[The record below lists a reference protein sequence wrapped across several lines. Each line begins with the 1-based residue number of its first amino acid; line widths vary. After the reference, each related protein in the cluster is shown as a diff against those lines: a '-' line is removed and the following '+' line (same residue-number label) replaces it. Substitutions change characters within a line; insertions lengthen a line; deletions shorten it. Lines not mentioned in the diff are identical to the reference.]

1 MRRHRVGTLAMGVS
15 LLSLSVVA
23 AQPSTSRLGREIEK
37 SRPRA
42 EPEDEARR
50 ESQNENAG
58 INRSPAHPYGDRYLR
73 TPQGYYTIAP
83 DRHRPDNWSPRLRP
97 RMDYSP
103 RALGSSSGDVPS
115 YRYREFQNGNRYRY
129 GYFGASWASDCYGCG
144 SPFCTA
150 GPAELGNAYVQ
161 GAYDADHEYMDYIA
175 AERAGR
181 LLDANRHG
189 VSQGIEHFRAGR
201 YERAAIEWLGASE
214 RNQGDA
220 ASRVHAG
227 HALFAI
233 GRYDEAVK
241 LLARAFELAPYLT
254 ESYFDV
260 RTEYRNP
267 IDFPTHL
274 ATLKAYVVKYPNS
287 ASAVTLLA
295 YVTAY
300 TEGPSA
306 ALPYIERANR
316 LNPGDFFVQRLLK
329 ISRLVTP
336 MPGVVPTAPNQI
348 DPMDAERMD
357 GSDLNE
363 QTPRPK
369 DENDLEIRPA
379 PSPNH
384 SKPGLYR
391 QLRQPAVKI
400 QKAVARSTHD

>member
-1 MRRHRVGTLAMGVS
+1 MTRHFVGTLAMGVS
-15 LLSLSVVA
+15 LLSLSVTA
-23 AQPSTSRLGREIEK
+23 AQQSTSRLEREIEK

-42 EPEDEARR
+42 ESGDETRR
-50 ESQNENAG
+50 QAQNENAAV
-58 INRSPAHPYGDRYLR
+58 NRTPTHPYGDRYLKM
-73 TPQGYYTIAP
+73 PQGYYTIAP

-97 RMDYSP
+97 QFDYGP
-103 RALGSSSGDVPS
+103 RALGSRSQEIPS
-115 YRYREFQNGNRYRY
+115 YRYREIQNSGRYRY

-150 GPAELGNAYVQ
+150 GSAELGNAYIQ

-181 LLDANRHG
+181 LLDANRLG

-274 ATLKAYVVKYPNS
+274 ATLKAYVARHPHS

-300 TEGPSA
+300 TDGPA
-306 ALPYIERANR
+306 AASVYIERANR

-336 MPGVVPTAPNQI
+336 MPGVVRTAPDQLE
-348 DPMDAERMD
+348 PTDAGRMD
-357 GSDLNE
+357 GADMNE
-363 QTPRPK
+363 QMPGPAG
-369 DENDLEIRPA
+369 DNDAEFGPA
-379 PSPNH
+379 PSPNN
-384 SKPGLYR
+384 SKPGLSR
-391 QLRQPAVKI
+391 QLKQPAVRI
-400 QKAVARSTHD
+400 QKAVARSAHD